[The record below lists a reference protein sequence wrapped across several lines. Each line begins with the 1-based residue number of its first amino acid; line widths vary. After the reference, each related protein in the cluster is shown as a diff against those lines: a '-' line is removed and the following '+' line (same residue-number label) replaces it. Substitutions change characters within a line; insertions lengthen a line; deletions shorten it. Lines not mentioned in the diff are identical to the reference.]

1 MSERI
6 LTINPGSTSTKIGIF
21 EGTEQLFAK
30 TLRHPAEAVGGPLHA
45 QLEIRRQV
53 VLDVLAQE
61 KIELKALTAVV
72 GRGGLLRPLVS
83 GTYAVNQEMRE
94 DLLSGIFGV
103 HASNLGGLLADEI
116 ARTLSIPSF
125 IVDPVVVDELE
136 PIARLTGLPELERK
150 SIFHALNQK
159 AVAKRYAKQAEMPYE
174 EMRLIV
180 AHTGGGITVG
190 AHLDGRV
197 IDVNNGLDGEGSF
210 SPERSGSLPVGQ
222 LIELCYSTKYKLE
235 EMKRLVVGSGG
246 LVAHLGTFDAIEIE
260 RRIDAGDEKAAL
272 LYDAMAYRIA
282 KEIAAQS
289 AVLYGQIDAIILTGG
304 LAYSDRLTSAI
315 EERVAHLGQVI
326 RIPGEDELRALAEG
340 VIRVLRG
347 EEEVKEY
354 GGEPTWL
361 ENSTSLS

>member
-30 TLRHPAEAVGGPLHA
+30 TLRHPAEAVGGPLRA

-159 AVAKRYAKQAEMPYE
+159 AVAKRYAKQVEMPYE

-180 AHTGGGITVG
+180 AHMGGGITVG

-222 LIELCYSTKYKLE
+222 LVELCYSTKYKLE

-315 EERVAHLGQVI
+315 EERIAHLGQVI

>member
-30 TLRHPAEAVGGPLHA
+30 TLRHPAEAVGGPLQA

-159 AVAKRYAKQAEMPYE
+159 AVAKRYAKQVEMPYE

-180 AHTGGGITVG
+180 AHMGGGITVG

-222 LIELCYSTKYKLE
+222 LVELCYSTKYKLE

-315 EERVAHLGQVI
+315 EERISHLGQVI

-340 VIRVLRG
+340 VLRVLRG

>member
-21 EGTEQLFAK
+21 EGAEQLFAK

-180 AHTGGGITVG
+180 AHMGGGITVG

-222 LIELCYSTKYKLE
+222 LVELCYSTKYKLE

>member
-159 AVAKRYAKQAEMPYE
+159 AVAKRYAKQVEMPYE

-180 AHTGGGITVG
+180 AHMGGGITVG

-222 LIELCYSTKYKLE
+222 LVELCYSTKYKLE

-315 EERVAHLGQVI
+315 EERIAHLGQVI

>member
-21 EGTEQLFAK
+21 EGTNQVFTK
-30 TLRHPAEAVGGPLHA
+30 TLRHPAEAVGGPLPA
-45 QLEIRRQV
+45 QLEMRRH
-53 VLDVLAQE
+53 VLLEVLAEEQ
-61 KIELKALTAVV
+61 IDLKALTSVV

-83 GTYAVNQEMRE
+83 GTYAVNREMRE

-116 ARTLSIPSF
+116 ARTLDIPSF

-136 PIARLTGLPELERK
+136 PIARITGLPELERK

-159 AVAKRYAKQAEMPYE
+159 AVAKRYAKEIERPYE
-174 EMRLIV
+174 ELRLII
-180 AHTGGGITVG
+180 AHMGGGITVG
-190 AHLDGRV
+190 AHQEGRV
-197 IDVNNGLDGEGSF
+197 IDVNNGLDGEGPF

-222 LIELCYSTKYKLE
+222 LVELCYSTKYKLE

-260 RRIDAGDEKAAL
+260 RRIEEGDEKAAL

-282 KEIAAQS
+282 KEIAGQS
-289 AVLYGQIDAIILTGG
+289 AVLFGQIDAIILTGG
-304 LAYSDRLTSAI
+304 LAYSDRLTRAI
-315 EERVAHLGQVI
+315 EERIAHLGQVV
-326 RIPGEDELRALAEG
+326 RSPGEDELQALAEG
-340 VIRVLRG
+340 VLRVLRG

>member
-21 EGTEQLFAK
+21 DGTEQVFTK
-30 TLRHPAEAVGGPLHA
+30 TLRHSAEAVGGPLSD
-45 QLEIRRQV
+45 QLNIRRQV

-61 KIELKALTAVV
+61 QIDLKALTAIV

-83 GTYAVNQEMRE
+83 GTYRVNQEMRE
-94 DLLSGIFGV
+94 DLLNGTFGI

-116 ARTLSIPSF
+116 GQTLSIPAF

-159 AVAKRYAKQAEMPYE
+159 AVAKRYAKEIGTPYE
-174 EMRLIV
+174 QLRLIV
-180 AHTGGGITVG
+180 AHMGGGITVG
-190 AHLDGRV
+190 AHLNGRV
-197 IDVNNGLDGEGSF
+197 IDVNNGLDGEGAF

-222 LIELCYSTKYKLE
+222 LVELCYSTKYKLE

-246 LVAHLGTFDAIEIE
+246 LVAHLGTYDAVEIE
-260 RRIDAGDEKAAL
+260 RRIDDGDEKAAL
-272 LYDAMAYRIA
+272 LYEAMAYRVA

-289 AVLYGQIDAIILTGG
+289 AVLYGQVDAVILTGG
-304 LAYSDRLTSAI
+304 LAYSDRLTKAI
-315 EERVAHLGQVI
+315 EERIAHIGSII

-340 VIRVLRG
+340 VIRVLRQ
-347 EEEVKEY
+347 EEQVKEY
-354 GGEPTWL
+354 GGELTWL

>member
-180 AHTGGGITVG
+180 AHMGGGITVG

-235 EMKRLVVGSGG
+235 GMKRLVVGSGG

>member
-180 AHTGGGITVG
+180 AHMGGGITVG

>member
-61 KIELKALTAVV
+61 KNELKALTAVV

-136 PIARLTGLPELERK
+136 PIARITGLPELERK

-159 AVAKRYAKQAEMPYE
+159 AVAKRYAKQVEMPYE

-180 AHTGGGITVG
+180 AHMGGGITVG

-222 LIELCYSTKYKLE
+222 LVELCYSTKYKLE

-315 EERVAHLGQVI
+315 EERITHLGQVI

-340 VIRVLRG
+340 VLRVLRG

>member
-30 TLRHPAEAVGGPLHA
+30 TLRHPAEAVRGPLHA
-45 QLEIRRQV
+45 QLELRRQI

-159 AVAKRYAKQAEMPYE
+159 AVAKRYAKQVDMPYE

-180 AHTGGGITVG
+180 AHMGGGITVG

-222 LIELCYSTKYKLE
+222 LVELCYSTKYKLE

-246 LVAHLGTFDAIEIE
+246 LVAHLGTYDAIEIE

-272 LYDAMAYRIA
+272 LYDAMAYRVA

-304 LAYSDRLTSAI
+304 LAYSDRLTSTI

-340 VIRVLRG
+340 VLRVLRG

>member
-1 MSERI
+1 
-6 LTINPGSTSTKIGIF
+6 
-21 EGTEQLFAK
+21 
-30 TLRHPAEAVGGPLHA
+30 
-45 QLEIRRQV
+45 
-53 VLDVLAQE
+53 
-61 KIELKALTAVV
+61 
-72 GRGGLLRPLVS
+72 
-83 GTYAVNQEMRE
+83 
-94 DLLSGIFGV
+94 
-103 HASNLGGLLADEI
+103 
-116 ARTLSIPSF
+116 
-125 IVDPVVVDELE
+125 
-136 PIARLTGLPELERK
+136 
-150 SIFHALNQK
+150 
-159 AVAKRYAKQAEMPYE
+159 
-174 EMRLIV
+174 
-180 AHTGGGITVG
+180 
-190 AHLDGRV
+190 
-197 IDVNNGLDGEGSF
+197 GLDGEGSF

-222 LIELCYSTKYKLE
+222 LVELCYSTKYKLE

-315 EERVAHLGQVI
+315 EERIAHLGQVI